1 MFILICSFSPITS
14 LISQFSFKRLK
25 NPHWVFNVY
34 LHSRASVHVNVIY
47 SCEHAVYWKIK
58 KKKEDILFFVYT
70 FFTDKSMYTDWLID
84 LCLTLM
90 LAVFQ
95 LHRGIDADR
104 LIDIFVLNANVSSI
118 SAYWATSWRWCK
130 QTHILYHVKIMSCN
144 ECTNRWYHIYYKK
157 YLITCVHQ

>member
-25 NPHWVFNVY
+25 NPHCWNTANISVKHKSINQSVYIDLSVKNVY
-34 LHSRASVHVNVIY
+34 TKNKISFFFNLPIY
-47 SCEHAVYWKIK
+47 CMLTRVY
-58 KKKEDILFFVYT
+58 Y
-70 FFTDKSMYTDWLID
+70 
-84 LCLTLM
+84 
-90 LAVFQ
+90 
-95 LHRGIDADR
+95 
-104 LIDIFVLNANVSSI
+104 IDIFVFNANVSSI

-144 ECTNRWYHIYYKK
+144 ECTNRWYHIYYNK

>member
-58 KKKEDILFFVYT
+58 KKRYFIFCIYIFHWQVNVY
-70 FFTDKSMYTDWLID
+70 
-84 LCLTLM
+84 
-90 LAVFQ
+90 
-95 LHRGIDADR
+95 R
-104 LIDIFVLNANVSSI
+104 LIDRFVFNANVSSI

-144 ECTNRWYHIYYKK
+144 ECTNRWYHIYYNK